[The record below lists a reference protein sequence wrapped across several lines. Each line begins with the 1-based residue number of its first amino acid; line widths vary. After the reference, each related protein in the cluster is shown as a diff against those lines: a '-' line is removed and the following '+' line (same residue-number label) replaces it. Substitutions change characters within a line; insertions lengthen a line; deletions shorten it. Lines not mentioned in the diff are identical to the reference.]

1 MLPVRINAHPTK
13 YRPSP
18 ASLTAILN
26 VQKNNEGRVAAALM
40 VDLVLC
46 YFLRAYFS
54 ESSATA
60 KMMMPP
66 LMMYCQYGF
75 TPM

>member
-26 VQKNNEGRVAAALM
+26 VQQKQQGPRCRSP
-40 VDLVLC
+40 D
-46 YFLRAYFS
+46 
-54 ESSATA
+54 
-60 KMMMPP
+60 
-66 LMMYCQYGF
+66 G
-75 TPM
+75 

>member
-13 YRPSP
+13 YRQSLQFSP
-18 ASLTAILN
+18 LSLLCN
-26 VQKNNEGRVAAALM
+26 KNKKGRVAAALM

>member
-40 VDLVLC
+40 VDLV
-46 YFLRAYFS
+46 
-54 ESSATA
+54 SAISYVRISA
-60 KMMMPP
+60 NQAPRRR
-66 LMMYCQYGF
+66 
-75 TPM
+75 

>member
-1 MLPVRINAHPTK
+1 MRIWSDQTRADTQTIKKVRQLGCLTFCLPEK
-13 YRPSP
+13 
-18 ASLTAILN
+18 
-26 VQKNNEGRVAAALM
+26 G
-40 VDLVLC
+40 

-66 LMMYCQYGF
+66 LMMYCQ
-75 TPM
+75 